1 MARTATSPSALWKQ
15 FELQVSLLLE
25 ESRRQGGLPAY
36 LERATPASKKSSGL
50 GSLASKIDH
59 TLLKPDATRDEILAL
74 CAQALEHGFATVCVQ
89 SQWIPEVAPVLRKS
103 RRSPA
108 VKPIAVVG
116 FPHGACL
123 TAAKATETSLAV
135 RAGAQEIDMVLNV
148 GRLKSRDFQF
158 VLDDIRAVVRA
169 ARVKSKKIPVKV
181 ILETSLLSDAE
192 KVVGAVLSELAGAAF
207 VKTSTG
213 FGGGGATI
221 QDIKLLRSVCSP
233 RVKIKASGGIRTREI
248 AESMLQA
255 GADRLGASASVSIVT
270 ESRPEKMT
278 PTPAQGGY

>member
-25 ESRRQGGLPAY
+25 ESRRQGGLHSSA
-36 LERATPASKKSSGL
+36 EQATPKPKKSNDL
-50 GSLASKIDH
+50 ASLASKIDH

-74 CAQALEHGFATVCVQ
+74 CAQALEYGFATVCVQ
-89 SQWIPEVAPVLRKS
+89 SQWIPEVAKALRKS
-103 RRSPA
+103 S
-108 VKPIAVVG
+108 VKPITVVG

-123 TAAKATETSLAV
+123 TAAKVTETSLAV
-135 RAGAQEIDMVLNV
+135 RAGSQEIDMVINV
-148 GRLKSRDFQF
+148 GRLKSRDFEF

-169 ARVKSKKIPVKV
+169 ARVKSRKIPVKV

-213 FGGGGATI
+213 FAGGGATI
-221 QDIKLLRSVCSP
+221 QDIRLLRSVCSP

-248 AESMLQA
+248 AEAMIQA

-270 ESRPEKMT
+270 EKQPQKMA